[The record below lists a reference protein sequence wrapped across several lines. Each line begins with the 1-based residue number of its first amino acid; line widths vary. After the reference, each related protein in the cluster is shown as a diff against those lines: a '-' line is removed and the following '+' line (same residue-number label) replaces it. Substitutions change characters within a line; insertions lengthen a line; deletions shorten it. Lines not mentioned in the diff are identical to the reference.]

1 MKRSSRELKRIARDT
16 LNNRYSIPMGAFVTA
31 SFIPAVIEIPF
42 SLSLGNYPA
51 TPQIVMVLIAEYLIL
66 LISQVLNAGVIL
78 VHQNMTRNLP
88 YKLTTMF
95 DPFRRGTERYFLAAF
110 LLSLLSIVCCLPL
123 IAGCIFLYFAET
135 VDATIILVLVLCG
148 ILSALLML
156 LLILNYNFV
165 FFFLL
170 DYPEMKVTAS
180 FKESRLLMRKNRG
193 RLFYLLCSF
202 LGWGLLTLLSFGIAS
217 LWIMPYMNQT
227 ILTFYLDCTGE
238 LDRIP
243 VRDYNTAPSSSSN
256 STF

>member
-1 MKRSSRELKRIARDT
+1 
-16 LNNRYSIPMGAFVTA
+16 MGAFVTA
-31 SFIPAVIEIPF
+31 SFIPAVIGIPF
-42 SLSLGNYPA
+42 SLSLGDYPT
-51 TPQIVMVLIAEYLIL
+51 TPQIVIMLLAVYLIL

-123 IAGCIFLYFAET
+123 IGGCIFFYFAET
-135 VDATIILVLVLCG
+135 AESTMIFVPILCG
-148 ILSALLML
+148 ILSVLLML
-156 LLILNYNFV
+156 FLILNYNFV

-180 FKESRLLMRKNRG
+180 FKESRLLMKKNKC

-202 LGWGLLTLLSFGIAS
+202 LGWGFVILLSFEIAS
-217 LWIMPYMNQT
+217 LWIIPYMNQT